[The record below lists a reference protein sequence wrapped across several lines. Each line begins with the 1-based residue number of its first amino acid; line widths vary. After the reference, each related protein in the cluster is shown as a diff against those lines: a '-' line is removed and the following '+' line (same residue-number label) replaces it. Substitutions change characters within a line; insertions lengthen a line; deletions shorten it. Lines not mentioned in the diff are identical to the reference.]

1 MIDNIQEKEQR
12 EQKILQYLPLV
23 KKICGKIIKNL
34 PPNVDYNDL
43 VSNGIIGLI
52 NAVDHLD
59 NSKNPESYIK
69 IRVKGAIYDYLR
81 SLDFGSRN
89 IREKEHKIKEIIRN
103 FQNEHQREPT
113 DEEISSILG
122 ESLEEYQ
129 TSLYKISFSY
139 LQSLEDIVYKITEEP
154 EKSYDNFITANIEN
168 PEENAVKKDLESKLK
183 EAIEKLDEREKLVLQ
198 LLFYEELGIKEV
210 AEILNISLS
219 RVSQIKSQA
228 LVKLREYLEENI

>member
-1 MIDNIQEKEQR
+1 MSR
-12 EQKILQYLPLV
+12 
-23 KKICGKIIKNL
+23 NL
-34 PPNVDYNDL
+34 PPSVDYNDL

-52 NAVDHLD
+52 NAIDHLD
-59 NSKNPESYIK
+59 ESKNPESYIK

-89 IREKEHKIKEIIRN
+89 IRDKEHKIKEIIRT
-103 FQNEHQREPT
+103 FQNEHQRDPT

-129 TSLYKISFSY
+129 NSLYKISFSY
-139 LQSLEDIVYKITEEP
+139 LQSLEDMVYKIIEEN
-154 EKSYDNFITANIEN
+154 ESSYDNFVTSSIET
-168 PEENAVKKDLESKLK
+168 PEEYAVKSDLAEKLK
-183 EAIEKLDEREKLVLQ
+183 EAIDKLDEREKLVLQ

-210 AEILNISLS
+210 AEILNVSLS

-228 LVKLREYLEENI
+228 LEKLRKHLEETI